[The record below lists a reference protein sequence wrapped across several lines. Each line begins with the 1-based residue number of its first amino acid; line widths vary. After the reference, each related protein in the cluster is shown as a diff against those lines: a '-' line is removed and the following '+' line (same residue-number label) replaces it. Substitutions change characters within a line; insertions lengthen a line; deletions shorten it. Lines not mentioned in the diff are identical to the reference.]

1 MPAFRG
7 PRLDGRVFRGVLVLH
22 YGGQRVRPG
31 TGMIVRGGCV
41 KGQVMKGLWGETK
54 EFLFCK

>member
-7 PRLDGRVFRGVLVLH
+7 PRLDGRLFRGASVLH
-22 YGGQRVRPG
+22 CGGQCVCPG

-41 KGQVMKGLWGETK
+41 KGQVMKGLWGKTK

>member
-7 PRLDGRVFRGVLVLH
+7 PRLDGRLFRGASVLH
-22 YGGQRVRPG
+22 CGGQCVCPG

-41 KGQVMKGLWGETK
+41 KGQVMKGL
-54 EFLFCK
+54 